1 MCAALTAHAYHVC
14 AVLEVSRSC
23 HEVFL
28 STRLINLPHYVEPH
42 AQDVIHRR
50 VRRQVKRL
58 IFSLLHDLAQKRA
71 SQRKGVAKLHRARHL
86 SRLRQ
91 ALSAVRGHIDWRAWR
106 RERAIGLYVKQ
117 AFTLLSS
124 VMTAWVQSR
133 RREHLKRRRML
144 GMRWALANSALARIM
159 GDWNTLAARGRSLL
173 RLFLRADFR
182 SERRLLDCC
191 FAALARFVKLQRIR
205 VRGASH
211 IVCVCVCVCVRVCV
225 EATCLLLEACTGHD
239 T

>member
-1 MCAALTAHAYHVC
+1 MRVSVCSNHVLRC
-14 AVLEVSRSC
+14 VCEMARRC

-58 IFSLLHDLAQKRA
+58 VFSLLHDLARKRA
-71 SQRKGVAKLHRARHL
+71 AQRNGLAQLHRARHL

-91 ALSAVRGHIDWRAWR
+91 ALSAVRSHIDWRAWR

-133 RREHLKRRRML
+133 RREHFERRRML
-144 GMRWALANSALARIM
+144 GMRWAMANSTLARIM
-159 GDWNTLAARGRSLL
+159 GEWNTLAARGRSLV
-173 RLFLRADFR
+173 RLFLRAELR
-182 SERRLLDCC
+182 SESRLLDYC
-191 FAALARFVKLQRIR
+191 FVTLARFVKLKRIR

-211 IVCVCVCVCVRVCV
+211 IMCVCVCVCVCKPVF
-225 EATCLLLEACTGHD
+225 
-239 T
+239 